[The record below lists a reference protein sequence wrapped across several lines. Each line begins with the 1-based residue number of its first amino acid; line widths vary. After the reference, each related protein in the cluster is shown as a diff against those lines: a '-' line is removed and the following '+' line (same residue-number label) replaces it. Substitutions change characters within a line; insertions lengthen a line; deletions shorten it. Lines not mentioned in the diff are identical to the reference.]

1 MTKQATTTLHH
12 FVCLLLLASMAALVG
27 CATPPGYDPA
37 AHAVPANAPPSWQAP
52 LPHDG
57 QLDTLANWWQQFND
71 PVLQQ
76 LINSA
81 QSASASIA
89 SARSRIEQSRAA
101 LVLADAQLSPTL
113 NASAS
118 ASRARAAVNMPPGTS
133 ISAGL
138 QSSWEL
144 DLFGANR
151 AGRDA
156 ASARTQNATAAWHD
170 ARVSVAAE
178 VAQQYTALRACEAQL
193 EQTRQDATSRSETA
207 RLTDLAA
214 RAGFQAPA
222 NAALTRASAAQGN
235 SLLVQQTAQCE
246 LLVKALVAL
255 SALDEPALRER
266 LREGRAR
273 LPQPAQMGVP
283 AVPAQA
289 LAQRPDLA
297 AAEREVVA
305 SSLDIRNTQGQ
316 FYPRITLSGSIGAAH
331 YSSGGNNT
339 DGLTWSLGPLS
350 VSLPLL
356 DGGVRRAN
364 FDVAYARADE
374 ARSAYAGKL
383 RGAVRE
389 VEEALINLQGTSERA
404 TQAHIATEG
413 FAASYTAAQARYRG
427 GLSNLFE
434 LEDARRSAVQAQ
446 SALIELQRE
455 RVAAWISLYRALGG
469 GWSDSALPP
478 GPGNSKPA
486 P

>member
-1 MTKQATTTLHH
+1 MITRA
-12 FVCLLLLASMAALVG
+12 ASLRWSLRLFLIAGVAAMVG

-37 AHAVPANAPPSWQAP
+37 AHAAPPVAPTSWQAP

-57 QLDTLANWWQQFND
+57 RLDALATWWQQFND
-71 PVLQQ
+71 PALQQ
-76 LINSA
+76 LIDAA
-81 QSASASIA
+81 QTASATLA
-89 SARSRIEQSRAA
+89 SARARIEQSRAT
-101 LVLADAQLSPTL
+101 LVLAGALLNPTL
-113 NASAS
+113 NASAG
-118 ASRARAAVNMPPGTS
+118 ASRARADVNLQPGTS

-138 QSSWEL
+138 QSTWEL
-144 DLFGANR
+144 DLFGGGR
-151 AGRDA
+151 ASRDA
-156 ASARTQNATAAWHD
+156 ASARAQGATAAWHE
-170 ARVSVAAE
+170 ARVSIAAE
-178 VAQQYTALRACEAQL
+178 VAQQYTALRACEAQV
-193 EQTRQDATSRSETA
+193 EQTRQDALSRRETA

-235 SLLVQQTAQCE
+235 SLLLQQTAQCE
-246 LLVKALVAL
+246 LLVKTLVAL
-255 SALDEPALRER
+255 TALDEPSLRER
-266 LREGRAR
+266 LRADKAR
-273 LPQPAQMGVP
+273 LPQPAQIAVP
-283 AVPAQA
+283 NVPAQA

-297 AAEREVVA
+297 AAEREVAA
-305 SSLDIRNTQGQ
+305 SSLDIRTSAAQ
-316 FYPRITLSGSIGAAH
+316 FYPRVTLAGSIGAAH
-331 YSSGGNNT
+331 FSSGGNNT

-364 FDVAYARADE
+364 FDAAYARADE
-374 ARSAYAGKL
+374 ARSIYASKL

-389 VEEALINLQGTSERA
+389 VEEALINLQSTGERA
-404 TQAHIATEG
+404 TEAQTATEG

-469 GWSDSALPP
+469 GWGDTAPPP
-478 GPGNSKPA
+478 GPVNRKPA
-486 P
+486 S